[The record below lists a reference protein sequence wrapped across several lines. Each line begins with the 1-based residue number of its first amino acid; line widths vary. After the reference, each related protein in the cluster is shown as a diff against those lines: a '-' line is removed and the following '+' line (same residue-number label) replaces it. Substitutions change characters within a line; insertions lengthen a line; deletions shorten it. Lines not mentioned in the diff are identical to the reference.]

1 VAVGMAVA
9 TRVGIR
15 VSVAAGLDA
24 NVGERDGVLLRK
36 AVSVR
41 AASGSVALADAG
53 GVSVG
58 LAGAIIRNS
67 RPVQ

>member
-15 VSVAAGLDA
+15 VSVAPGLDA
-24 NVGERDGVLLRK
+24 SVGERARVLLRK

-41 AASGSVALADAG
+41 AASGSVALAADG
-53 GVSVG
+53 GVGVKKGSVCVG
-58 LAGAIIRNS
+58 
-67 RPVQ
+67 

>member
-1 VAVGMAVA
+1 MAVA

-24 NVGERDGVLLRK
+24 SVGESDGLAVKK

-41 AASGSVALADAG
+41 AASGSVALAAAG

-58 LAGAIIRNS
+58 LAGATIKNS